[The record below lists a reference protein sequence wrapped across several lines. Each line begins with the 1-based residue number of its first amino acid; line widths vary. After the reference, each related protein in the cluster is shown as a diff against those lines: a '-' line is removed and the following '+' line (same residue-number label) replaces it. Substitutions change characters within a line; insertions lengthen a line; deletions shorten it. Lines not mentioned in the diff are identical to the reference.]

1 MSQVYSRY
9 KIHLKTLVK
18 KEGKG
23 NMAMIRHISKSK
35 ARRRCV
41 GIAVICL
48 ALLILTGMNSL
59 SGKAWAAEEI
69 QFAPV
74 NPAFEQYLNQTAY
87 PNTMLAVPATVDGH
101 ALGHIPPIF
110 KLQPPPETATAHLAA
125 ALPAAFDLRT
135 SSPAGVTPVRNQ
147 FQCGSCWTFGAMA
160 SLESYIKYKGATT
173 ADFSEADLNENHG
186 FDYGVCMGGHWF
198 MSTAYMARWGGPV
211 TEADVPYPSWFT
223 MLPEGSS
230 SVAEAGIP
238 RAAGA
243 TPGAAN
249 AYRVQNVYWLP
260 QQAKPLSA
268 EDITTLKTAIKAN
281 GAVDV
286 AYYADSTFYDSTNHS
301 FYCSESGTVVTHEVA
316 IVGWDDAYAK
326 TKFKAPQPPGNGA
339 FIVKNSWGT
348 GWGESGY
355 FYMSYYDKSLEIG
368 AQFYDA
374 EPLTTYTRA
383 YQYDPLGLTTSVGF
397 TGGDR
402 TMAWYSNIFMAS
414 ANAPTI
420 KAVGTYALSPNAS
433 YTVEIWKN
441 VAPGKPRSGTKVAT
455 KSGTLAK
462 PGYNTILLTT
472 PAVVAANKPFSVV
485 VKMTNPG
492 NNWPV
497 PIESTASGYSS
508 AASSCPG
515 QSFLSHDGTVWTDA
529 SGDPEPANNFNVCL
543 KALAVK

>member
-1 MSQVYSRY
+1 MSYGMRGKIISASLTFLVLMLWMSSHVFAADLETVRHAIKEKGAHWVAEETEFAKLPLQEKKLRLGLIKPSR
-9 KIHLKTLVK
+9 TGAERV
-18 KEGKG
+18 
-23 NMAMIRHISKSK
+23 
-35 ARRRCV
+35 
-41 GIAVICL
+41 L
-48 ALLILTGMNSL
+48 ASEVPLTGLTASFDW
-59 SGKAWAAEEI
+59 STGGRYADGK
-69 QFAPV
+69 
-74 NPAFEQYLNQTAY
+74 NY
-87 PNTMLAVPATVDGH
+87 
-101 ALGHIPPIF
+101 
-110 KLQPPPETATAHLAA
+110 
-125 ALPAAFDLRT
+125 
-135 SSPAGVTPVRNQ
+135 VTPVRNQ
-147 FQCGSCWTFGAMA
+147 RSCGSCWAFATTGA
-160 SLESYIKYKGATT
+160 LESYTLISSGDSLCNLSSCDLSEQVLVSCGKAGSCSGGYVSQASDYIRDTGLPVESCYPYLASNGTCSNSCPTWNTSTYRIGAWYYVATT
-173 ADFSEADLNENHG
+173 SP
-186 FDYGVCMGGHWF
+186 
-198 MSTAYMARWGGPV
+198 TA
-211 TEADVPYPSWFT
+211 
-223 MLPEGSS
+223 
-230 SVAEAGIP
+230 
-238 RAAGA
+238 
-243 TPGAAN
+243 
-249 AYRVQNVYWLP
+249 
-260 QQAKPLSA
+260 
-268 EDITTLKTAIKAN
+268 TAIKNALYSY
-281 GAVDV
+281 GPLATTMDV
-286 AYYADSTFYDSTNHS
+286 YEDFYDFYDSGVYS
-301 FYCSESGTVVTHEVA
+301 YVSGGYVGGHA
-316 IVGWDDAYAK
+316 ILIVGYADNSAY
-326 TKFKAPQPPGNGA
+326 PGGG
-339 FIVKNSWGT
+339 FFRVKNSWGT

-529 SGDPEPANNFNVCL
+529 SGDPDPANNFNVCL